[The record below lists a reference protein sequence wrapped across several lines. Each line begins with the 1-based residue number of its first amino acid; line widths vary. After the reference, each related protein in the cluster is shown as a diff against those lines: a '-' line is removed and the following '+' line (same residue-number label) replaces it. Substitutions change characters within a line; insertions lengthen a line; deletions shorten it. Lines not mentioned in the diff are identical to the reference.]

1 MHLSYYFIRQI
12 SQYLAETI
20 CDWQLGTAFSQEKD
34 ELILGF
40 YLGRQEFFIR
50 AQLTPQWVGVSFPA
64 HYAKAKANA
73 IELFEMLHGRRL
85 MRVEQFHNE
94 RAFCLHFEEDYCLL
108 FKLFGNRS
116 NLIVYKGNEVID
128 LFHKKM
134 EEDTRL
140 HPSSLHRSIE
150 LSEEAF
156 IASGGKI
163 RELFPAFDR
172 LTMRYIEL
180 QGWLQLPLQAQWQKL
195 LALHEQLLTP
205 RQYYVGMQAD
215 KPQLSLIE
223 HPELQVHCTTTSP
236 IEAANELHRLYVH
249 EVVFLQEKQHYL
261 KQIEQQLRRCETTLQ
276 KSKERLGSLK
286 EARFEEIGHLIMAN
300 LHSIAPRSEEIE
312 IYDFYRDAPLH
323 LRLNPHLTPQQNAE
337 RFYRKAKNQK
347 IEEQKLQETIESKEN
362 EWLHLERL
370 RQALESCHDFKSL
383 RRWAKQHGFM
393 QQGKEE
399 ETLPFKRF
407 EYRGFQIWVGKNAKS
422 NDLLTQRFAH
432 KNDLWLHAKD
442 VAGSHVVIKRSGQKQ
457 IPKEVIEK
465 AASLAAY
472 YSKRKTDSLCP
483 VIVTEKK
490 YVRKPKGL
498 APGQVIVDKEE
509 VIMVA
514 PAPFE

>member
-40 YLGRQEFFIR
+40 HLGEREFFIR
-50 AQLTPQWVGVSFPA
+50 AQLTPQWASLSFPT

-73 IELFEMLHGRRL
+73 VELFEALHGRRL
-85 MRVEQFHNE
+85 LRVEQFHNE
-94 RAFCLHFEEDYCLL
+94 RAFCLHFEQDYSLL
-108 FKLFGNRS
+108 FKLFGNHS
-116 NLIVYKGNEVID
+116 NLVAYQGGQVIE

-134 EEDTRL
+134 EEDHHL
-140 HPSSLHRSIE
+140 ELDSLHRPIE
-150 LSEEAF
+150 HSAQAF
-156 IASGGKI
+156 IASGGNI
-163 RELFPAFDR
+163 QAFFPAFDR
-172 LTMRYIEL
+172 FVMRYIEL
-180 QGWLQLPLQAQWQKL
+180 QGWLQLPLSEQWQKL
-195 LALHEQLLTP
+195 LTLHEQLLHP
-205 RQYYVGMQAD
+205 GAYYIGTWKN
-215 KPQLSLIE
+215 KPLLSLVE
-223 HPELQVHCTTTSP
+223 HPELQVRHVTTSP

-249 EVVFLQEKQHYL
+249 EVVFLQEKQQYT
-261 KQIEQQLRRCETTLQ
+261 KQLEQQLKRCENTLQ
-276 KSKERLGSLK
+276 KSKERLQALRN
-286 EARFEEIGHLIMAN
+286 ARFEELGHLIMAH
-300 LHSIAPRSEEIE
+300 LHAIEPGSEEVE
-312 IYDFYRDAPLH
+312 IFDFYKEAPL
-323 LRLNPHLTPQQNAE
+323 RIKLNPQLSPQQNAE

-347 IEEQKLQETIESKEN
+347 IEEQKLLQTIETKEN
-362 EWLHLERL
+362 EWLRL
-370 RQALESCHDFKSL
+370 QTLLQSLDECHDFKSL
-383 RRWAKQHGFM
+383 RRWAKQHGFAG
-393 QQGKEE
+393 QSKADES
-399 ETLPFKRF
+399 LPFKRF
-407 EYRGFQIWVGKNAKS
+407 EYKGFQIWVGKNAKS

-457 IPKEVIEK
+457 IPRDVIEK